1 MVLAIP
7 VETKDMNA
15 AVCPSFGR
23 APYFLL
29 YNSEEK
35 NSSVIDNA
43 AASAH
48 GGAGIKAAQTLVD
61 NKVDALL
68 TPRCGENAAE
78 VLKAANIVLYKSAP
92 GSAMENITLFA
103 EGKLPVL
110 EEIHAGIHK
119 HGA

>member
-35 NSSVIDNA
+35 NSSVIDN
-43 AASAH
+43 
-48 GGAGIKAAQTLVD
+48 AAQTLVD

-110 EEIHAGIHK
+110 EEIHAGFHK